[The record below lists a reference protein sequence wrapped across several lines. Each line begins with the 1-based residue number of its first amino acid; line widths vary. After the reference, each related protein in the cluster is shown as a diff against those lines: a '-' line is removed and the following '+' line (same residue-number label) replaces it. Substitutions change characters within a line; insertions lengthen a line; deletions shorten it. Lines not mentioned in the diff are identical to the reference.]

1 MLLAVAISSLVVLA
15 GQANP
20 PENHQVI
27 RPSPNV
33 AQSTMARFY
42 DVHQREF
49 IEEHRREQKLAY
61 RQAVIAHRI
70 ALADQLD
77 QLIASHECGQAAE
90 IAQGAGYRDIREAV
104 AGICTA
110 KASFTVR

>member
-1 MLLAVAISSLVVLA
+1 MLLAVAVSSLAVLA

-20 PENHQVI
+20 PGNHQVI
-27 RPSPNV
+27 RPNPNAV
-33 AQSTMARFY
+33 NSTMARFY

-49 IEEHRREQKLAY
+49 IEKTRREQKLAY

-77 QLIASHECGQAAE
+77 ELIATNECGQAVE

-104 AGICTA
+104 AGICAA
-110 KASFTVR
+110 KASSAVR